1 VTLKQHLC
9 PSQPTFVAWKWFQKL
24 VDLRIVHCDAL
35 IYWPEEVFKRLV
47 SLKLLSI
54 EICMK
59 LIGPKQVTDNERT
72 QTTEQV
78 LPHLNKIS
86 IRGCASLVQLF
97 ILPPS
102 LRIIVIEE
110 CPRLEFIWEKE
121 TTTTTKR
128 ETS

>member
-1 VTLKQHLC
+1 
-9 PSQPTFVAWKWFQKL
+9 
-24 VDLRIVHCDAL
+24 
-35 IYWPEEVFKRLV
+35 
-47 SLKLLSI
+47 
-54 EICMK
+54 MK

-86 IRGCASLVQLF
+86 IWGCESLVQLF

-121 TTTTTKR
+121 KR
-128 ETS
+128 LETYTSLEY